1 MNPHD
6 EQMLTQWVQDVYL
19 DTHRIVYRY
28 GKLLIGRR
36 CPEMAADLEDL
47 VQETYCI
54 LHRKRHKLYTH
65 TNVTG
70 WLIVALRYNFENK
83 RRKKKRNNEILVE
96 PSKSDQYAG
105 AGNPVEDAIF
115 HGDSEALAVLRAA
128 INDEEKFKAFLDF
141 HINHVPIQTLADRY
155 GKSYDAMKMQLC
167 RTRKLCQI
175 ILEEKSEILLIIF
188 LIRVTFFD
196 FMT

>member
-1 MNPHD
+1 MYLYD
-6 EQMLTQWVQDVYL
+6 EQMLKQWVQEVYL
-19 DTHRIVYRY
+19 DTYKIVYRY
-28 GKLLIGRR
+28 GKLLISHR
-36 CPEMAADLEDL
+36 CPAMRADLEDL

-65 TNVTG
+65 TNITG

-83 RRKKKRNNEILVE
+83 RRKRKRNKEILVE
-96 PSKSDQYAG
+96 PSKSEQYAG

-115 HGDSEALAVLRAA
+115 HGDSEALAVMRAA
-128 INDEEKFKAFLDF
+128 VNDDEKFTAFIDF

-155 GKSYDAMKMQLC
+155 GKNYNAMKMQLC

-175 ILEEKSEILLIIF
+175 ILGEKSDILLIFF
-188 LIRVTFFD
+188 LLRVTFSD
-196 FMT
+196 FWT